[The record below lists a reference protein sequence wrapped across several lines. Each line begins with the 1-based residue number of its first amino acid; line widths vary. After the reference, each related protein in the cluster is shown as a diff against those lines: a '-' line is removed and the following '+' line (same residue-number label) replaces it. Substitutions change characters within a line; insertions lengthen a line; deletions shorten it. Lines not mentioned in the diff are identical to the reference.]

1 MMTKQEAADA
11 VRTAKAALGLT
22 WAQLAE
28 AVGAPVPWTV
38 SALLGQQPM
47 TAKQAAA
54 AVEALML
61 DELAPES
68 PADVRAALQAQPTRG
83 ALDAPVPAD
92 PTIYR
97 FYEIVQVYGPTIK
110 ELIHEEFG
118 DGIMSAINFRF
129 DIKRVPD
136 PAGDRVVVT
145 LDGKFLPYQW

>member
-1 MMTKQEAADA
+1 MVTKQEAADA
-11 VRTAKAALGLT
+11 VRAAKARLGLS
-22 WAQLAE
+22 WAQLADT
-28 AVGAPVPWTV
+28 VGESVAWTV

-47 TAKQAAA
+47 TREQAAK
-54 AVEALML
+54 AVQALGL
-61 DELAPES
+61 GE
-68 PADVRAALQAQPTRG
+68 DVRDALELQPTRG
-83 ALDAPVPAD
+83 ALDTPVPAD

-129 DIKRVPD
+129 DVKRVPD

>member
-1 MMTKQEAADA
+1 MLSKKEAAEAIRD
-11 VRTAKAALGLT
+11 AKASLGVS

-28 AVGAPVPWTV
+28 AVGRPVAWTT

-47 TAKQAAA
+47 TAGQAK
-54 AVEALML
+54 AVGSVL
-61 DELAPES
+61 DLGE
-68 PADVRAALQAQPTRG
+68 DVQLALQLQPTRG
-83 ALDAPVPAD
+83 ALETAVPAD

-97 FYEIVQVYGPTIK
+97 FYEVLQVYGPTIK

-129 DIKRVPD
+129 DVHREAD
-136 PAGDRVVVT
+136 PAGDRVVVV

>member
-1 MMTKQEAADA
+1 MMTKKEAAEA
-11 VRTAKAALGLT
+11 VRAAKARLKVT

-28 AVGAPVPWTV
+28 AIDRPLAWTTA
-38 SALLGQQPM
+38 ALLGQHPM
-47 TAKQAAA
+47 TADQADA
-54 AVEALML
+54 AVALLDLGDDVREALQL
-61 DELAPES
+61 
-68 PADVRAALQAQPTRG
+68 QPTRG

-97 FYEIVQVYGPTIK
+97 FYEVLQVYGPTIK

-118 DGIMSAINFRF
+118 DGIMSAINFRL
-129 DIKRVPD
+129 DVARAPD

>member
-1 MMTKQEAADA
+1 
-11 VRTAKAALGLT
+11 V
-22 WAQLAE
+22 
-28 AVGAPVPWTV
+28 WTT

-47 TAKQAAA
+47 TAAQAEAAA
-54 AVEALML
+54 SLLDL
-61 DELAPES
+61 DE
-68 PADVRAALQAQPTRG
+68 DVRQALQLQPTRG
-83 ALDAPVPAD
+83 TGESAVPAD

-97 FYEIVQVYGPTIK
+97 FYEVLQVYGPTIK

-118 DGIMSAINFRF
+118 DGIMSAINFRL

>member
-1 MMTKQEAADA
+1 MMTKQQAADA
-11 VRTAKAALGLT
+11 VRTAKAELGLT
-22 WAQLAE
+22 WAQLAA

-47 TAKQAAA
+47 TAGQAAA
-54 AVEALML
+54 AVAALRL
-61 DELAPES
+61 DELS
-68 PADVRAALQAQPTRG
+68 PASSAPVRAALEAQPTRG
-83 ALDAPVPAD
+83 ALDAPVPSD
-92 PTIYR
+92 PAIYR

-118 DGIMSAINFRF
+118 DGIMSAVNFRF
-129 DIKRVPD
+129 DVQRVPD